1 MSRLFKVTSSA
12 ALLIAA
18 FGSITAVHAAGVAT
32 TTLNFTGTIV
42 GGCAFADTSK
52 TIEFGEVKALDFTG
66 VGSVP
71 SSTTQAFTTVVTCQG
86 AGSPYY
92 TLGSTID
99 TSDTTL
105 IRNTGTATGVGIQ
118 LSTGGTVLQPN
129 DTQQVTT
136 TLSGNTVTTEWTA
149 NLKQTTTAMTA
160 GTISATATLTLNFS

>member
-1 MSRLFKVTSSA
+1 MSRLFKKTSSA
-12 ALLIAA
+12 ALLIATL
-18 FGSITAVHAAGVAT
+18 GSMATAHAAGTAT
-32 TTLNFTGTIV
+32 TTLNFTGTVV
-42 GGCAFADTSK
+42 GSCAFADTSK
-52 TIEFGEVKALDFTG
+52 TIEFGDVDALLFTG
-66 VGSVP
+66 VGTAPDGTSRE
-71 SSTTQAFTTVVTCQG
+71 FTTVVTCQG

-129 DTQQVTT
+129 DTQRVTT
-136 TLSGNTVTTEWTA
+136 TLTGNTVTTAWIA
-149 NLKQTTTAMTA
+149 RLKQTTTTIAA